1 MGITHHLNHIFIMM
15 YMVFSYNCAG
25 LSYTKLSRQNPEKLI
40 AMQDSLLLA
49 HGESSNLVNA
59 LMYAHNHVGIESVS
73 KNNYMKA
80 SNHFL
85 QAIELNDQD
94 TITQYNLFLVEGHIF
109 LEKGNKNGL
118 WNGIEK
124 YSHAASL
131 RPDLGEPHYWI
142 AQIYIKL
149 GDTDFDLIL
158 ESYEKALSL
167 TMDQALLSRAEKG
180 YNETLERKKKLDKFW
195 K

>member
-1 MGITHHLNHIFIMM
+1 MEIKHQLNYILIF
-15 YMVFSYNCAG
+15 MVFSYNCAG
-25 LSYTKLSRQNPEKLI
+25 LSYKKLSRQNPEKLI

-49 HGESSNLVNA
+49 HGKSSNLINA
-59 LMYAHNHVGIESVS
+59 LVFAHNHVGTESVS
-73 KNNYMKA
+73 ENNYMKA

-85 QAIELNDQD
+85 QALELNDQD
-94 TITQYNLFLVEGHIF
+94 TITRYNLFLVEGHIF

-118 WNGIEK
+118 WGGMEK
-124 YSHAASL
+124 YAHAASL
-131 RPDLGEPHYWI
+131 RPDLGEPHYWT

-167 TMDQALLSRAEKG
+167 TMDQALLSRVEKG
-180 YNETLERKKKLDKFW
+180 YNETIKRKKKLDKFW

>member
-1 MGITHHLNHIFIMM
+1 MEIKHQLNYILIF
-15 YMVFSYNCAG
+15 MVFSYNCAG
-25 LSYTKLSRQNPEKLI
+25 LSYKKLSRQNPEKLI

-49 HGESSNLVNA
+49 HGESSNLINA
-59 LMYAHNHVGIESVS
+59 LVFAHNHVGIESVS
-73 KNNYMKA
+73 ENNYMKA

-85 QAIELNDQD
+85 QALELNDQD
-94 TITQYNLFLVEGHIF
+94 TITQYNLFLIEGHMF
-109 LEKGNKNGL
+109 LKKGDKNGL
-118 WNGIEK
+118 WDGIEK
-124 YSHAASL
+124 YAHAASL

-167 TMDQALLSRAEKG
+167 TLDQALLSRAEKG
-180 YNETLERKKKLDKFW
+180 YNETLDRKKKLDKFW

>member
-1 MGITHHLNHIFIMM
+1 MEIKHQLNYILIF
-15 YMVFSYNCAG
+15 MVFSYNCAG
-25 LSYTKLSRQNPEKLI
+25 LSYKKLSRQNPEKLI
-40 AMQDSLLLA
+40 SMQDSLLLA
-49 HGESSNLVNA
+49 HGKSSNLINA
-59 LMYAHNHVGIESVS
+59 LVFAHNHVGTESVS
-73 KNNYMKA
+73 ENNYMKA
-80 SNHFL
+80 YNHFL
-85 QAIELNDQD
+85 QALELNDQD

-118 WNGIEK
+118 WGGMEK
-124 YSHAASL
+124 YAHAASL

-149 GDTDFDLIL
+149 GDTDFDLVL

>member
-1 MGITHHLNHIFIMM
+1 MM

-49 HGESSNLVNA
+49 HGESSNHVNA
-59 LMYAHNHVGIESVS
+59 LVYAHNHVGIESVS
-73 KNNYMKA
+73 ENNYMKA

-85 QAIELNDQD
+85 QALELNDQD

-109 LEKGNKNGL
+109 LGKGNKNGL
-118 WNGIEK
+118 WDGIEK
-124 YSHAASL
+124 YSHAALL

-180 YNETLERKKKLDKFW
+180 YNETLDRKKKIDKFW

>member
-1 MGITHHLNHIFIMM
+1 M
-15 YMVFSYNCAG
+15 
-25 LSYTKLSRQNPEKLI
+25 
-40 AMQDSLLLA
+40 
-49 HGESSNLVNA
+49 
-59 LMYAHNHVGIESVS
+59 
-73 KNNYMKA
+73 
-80 SNHFL
+80 
-85 QAIELNDQD
+85 
-94 TITQYNLFLVEGHIF
+94 
-109 LEKGNKNGL
+109 
-118 WNGIEK
+118 EK

-180 YNETLERKKKLDKFW
+180 YNETLDRKKKIDKFW

>member
-1 MGITHHLNHIFIMM
+1 MEIKHQLNYILIF
-15 YMVFSYNCAG
+15 MVFSYNCAG
-25 LSYTKLSRQNPEKLI
+25 LSYKKLSRQNPEKLI

-49 HGESSNLVNA
+49 HGESSNLINA
-59 LMYAHNHVGIESVS
+59 LVFAHNHVGIESVS
-73 KNNYMKA
+73 ENNYMKA

-85 QAIELNDQD
+85 QALELNDQD
-94 TITQYNLFLVEGHIF
+94 TITRYNLFLVEGHIF

-118 WNGIEK
+118 WDGMEK
-124 YSHAASL
+124 YAHASSL
-131 RPDLGEPHYWI
+131 RPNLGEPHYWI

-158 ESYEKALSL
+158 ESYEKALNL
-167 TMDQALLSRAEKG
+167 TMNQELLFQAKKD
-180 YNETLERKKKLDKFW
+180 YNKTLERKKKLDTFW

>member
-1 MGITHHLNHIFIMM
+1 
-15 YMVFSYNCAG
+15 
-25 LSYTKLSRQNPEKLI
+25 
-40 AMQDSLLLA
+40 MQDSLLLA
-49 HGESSNLVNA
+49 HGESSNLINA
-59 LMYAHNHVGIESVS
+59 LVFAHNHVGTGFVS
-73 KNNYMKA
+73 ENNYMKA

-85 QAIELNDQD
+85 QALELNDQD
-94 TITQYNLFLVEGHIF
+94 TITRYNLFLVEGHIF

-118 WNGIEK
+118 WDGMEK
-124 YSHAASL
+124 YAHASSL
-131 RPDLGEPHYWI
+131 RPDLGEPHYWM

-167 TMDQALLSRAEKG
+167 TMDQALLSRVEKG
-180 YNETLERKKKLDKFW
+180 YNETIKRKNKLDKFW

>member
-1 MGITHHLNHIFIMM
+1 
-15 YMVFSYNCAG
+15 MVFSYNCAG

-59 LMYAHNHVGIESVS
+59 LVYAHNHVGIESVS

-85 QAIELNDQD
+85 QALELNDQD

-118 WNGIEK
+118 WDSIEK
-124 YSHAASL
+124 YSHAAFL

>member
-1 MGITHHLNHIFIMM
+1 MEIKHQLNYILIF
-15 YMVFSYNCAG
+15 MVFSYNCAG
-25 LSYTKLSRQNPEKLI
+25 LSYKKLSRQNPEKLI

-49 HGESSNLVNA
+49 HGESSNLINA
-59 LMYAHNHVGIESVS
+59 LVFAHNHVGIESVS
-73 KNNYMKA
+73 ENNYMKA

-85 QAIELNDQD
+85 QALELNDQD
-94 TITQYNLFLVEGHIF
+94 TITRYNLFLVEGHIL

-118 WNGIEK
+118 WDGMEK
-124 YSHAASL
+124 YAHASSL

-167 TMDQALLSRAEKG
+167 TMDQALLSRVEKG
-180 YNETLERKKKLDKFW
+180 YNETIKRKKKLDKFW

>member
-1 MGITHHLNHIFIMM
+1 MEIKHQLNYILIF
-15 YMVFSYNCAG
+15 MVFSYNCAG
-25 LSYTKLSRQNPEKLI
+25 LSYKKLSRQNPEKLI

-49 HGESSNLVNA
+49 HGESSDLINA
-59 LMYAHNHVGIESVS
+59 LVFAHNHVGTESVS
-73 KNNYMKA
+73 ENNYMKA

-85 QAIELNDQD
+85 QALELNDQD
-94 TITQYNLFLVEGHIF
+94 TITRYNLFLVEGHIF

-118 WNGIEK
+118 WGGMEK
-124 YSHAASL
+124 YAHAASL
-131 RPDLGEPHYWI
+131 RPDLGEPHYWM

-167 TMDQALLSRAEKG
+167 TMDQALLSRVEKG
-180 YNETLERKKKLDKFW
+180 YNETIKRKNKLDKFW

>member
-1 MGITHHLNHIFIMM
+1 
-15 YMVFSYNCAG
+15 MVFSYNCAG
-25 LSYTKLSRQNPEKLI
+25 LFYTKLSRQNPEKLI

-49 HGESSNLVNA
+49 HSESSNLVNA
-59 LMYAHNHVGIESVS
+59 LVYAHNHVGMESVS
-73 KNNYMKA
+73 ENNYMKA
-80 SNHFL
+80 SDHFL
-85 QAIELNDQD
+85 QALELNDQD
-94 TITQYNLFLVEGHIF
+94 TITQYNLFLVEGHMF
-109 LEKGNKNGL
+109 LKKGNKNGL
-118 WNGIEK
+118 WDGIEK
-124 YSHAASL
+124 YAHAASL

-167 TMDQALLSRAEKG
+167 TLDQALLSRAEKG
-180 YNETLERKKKLDKFW
+180 YNETLDRKKKLDKFW

>member
-1 MGITHHLNHIFIMM
+1 
-15 YMVFSYNCAG
+15 MVFSYNCAG

-85 QAIELNDQD
+85 QALELNDQD
-94 TITQYNLFLVEGHIF
+94 TITQY
-109 LEKGNKNGL
+109 
-118 WNGIEK
+118 
-124 YSHAASL
+124 
-131 RPDLGEPHYWI
+131 
-142 AQIYIKL
+142 
-149 GDTDFDLIL
+149 
-158 ESYEKALSL
+158 LSL
-167 TMDQALLSRAEKG
+167 IHI
-180 YNETLERKKKLDKFW
+180 
-195 K
+195 